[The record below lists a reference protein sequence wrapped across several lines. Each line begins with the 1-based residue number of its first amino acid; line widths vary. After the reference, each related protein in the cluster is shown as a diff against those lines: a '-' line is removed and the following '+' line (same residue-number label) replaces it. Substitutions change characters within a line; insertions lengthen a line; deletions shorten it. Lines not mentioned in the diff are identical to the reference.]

1 MFNIFCE
8 RVKAVSR
15 IEINKETGI
24 ITDREKKGEKAKAE
38 REITVRSRKE
48 NEQTEMMS
56 DSIKIYLVLAVSLDI
71 ARDLFKD
78 YIKIKF

>member
-24 ITDREKKGEKAKAE
+24 ITDREKKGEKAKGE
-38 REITVRSRKE
+38 RQITVRSRNK
-48 NEQTEMMS
+48 NEQIEMMS
-56 DSIKIYLVLAVSLDI
+56 HSI
-71 ARDLFKD
+71 
-78 YIKIKF
+78 